1 MSFRYEYIFNLGC
14 GCNLYCSMTGLQ
26 WCLGRIALLL
36 DWKQQKNIETN
47 DTSAKIMHH
56 VLIGRASSER
66 GHQVFHNGRSELP
79 SSNLG
84 IPPPWEKRSDAG
96 GHFIAVVAQAC
107 FTEKVLYWFSF
118 SQWRDLFLSG
128 YLLSAMLIVLQDI
141 PLLYYLFFLFCLFLW
156 QLLILARYSKNSE
169 MVPI

>member
-1 MSFRYEYIFNLGC
+1 
-14 GCNLYCSMTGLQ
+14 MTGLQ
-26 WCLGRIALLL
+26 WYLGRIALLV
-36 DWKQQKNIETN
+36 DSKQQMNLENN

-56 VLIGRASSER
+56 VLISRAGER
-66 GHQVFHNGRSELP
+66 EQQVYHNGRSELP

-84 IPPPWEKRSDAG
+84 IPPPWKKCSDAG
-96 GHFIAVVAQAC
+96 SHFNAVVAEAF

-118 SQWRDLFLSG
+118 SQWKDLFLSG

-169 MVPI
+169 MVPV

>member
-1 MSFRYEYIFNLGC
+1 
-14 GCNLYCSMTGLQ
+14 
-26 WCLGRIALLL
+26 
-36 DWKQQKNIETN
+36 
-47 DTSAKIMHH
+47 MHH

-107 FTEKVLYWFSF
+107 FTEKVLY
-118 SQWRDLFLSG
+118 
-128 YLLSAMLIVLQDI
+128 
-141 PLLYYLFFLFCLFLW
+141 
-156 QLLILARYSKNSE
+156 
-169 MVPI
+169 